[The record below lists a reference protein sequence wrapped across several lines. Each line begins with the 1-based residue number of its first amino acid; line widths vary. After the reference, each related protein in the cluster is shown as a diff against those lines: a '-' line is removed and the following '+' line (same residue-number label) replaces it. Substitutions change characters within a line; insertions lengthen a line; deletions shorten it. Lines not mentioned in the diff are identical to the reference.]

1 VDVVTRTTYPREHIM
16 NRRTLGYLALTV
28 YIGSVVLANWLTTK
42 YGLIDVGFGLLTTA
56 GTVAI
61 GGAIMTRDLLQ
72 DALGRWVVL
81 GAIVAGALLSWM
93 VAAPF
98 IAVASAVTFLIA
110 ETVELLV
117 YTPLRLRTGFGTGR
131 WSGVVLAANTVGAV
145 LDTFL
150 FLWIAGFPLTRTVVA
165 GQLVG
170 KAWVTLAVIIIV
182 VAGRRILVRKPATA

>member
-1 VDVVTRTTYPREHIM
+1 M
-16 NRRTLGYLALTV
+16 NRRSLGYIALVV

-42 YGLIDVGFGLLTTA
+42 YGLVDVGFGLLTTA

-81 GAIVAGALLSWM
+81 AAIVAGALLSWA

-117 YTPLRLRTGFGTGR
+117 YTPLRMRTGFATGR
-131 WSGVVLAANTVGAV
+131 WTGVVLVANTVGAV
-145 LDTFL
+145 FDTFL
-150 FLWIAGFPLTRTVVA
+150 FLWIAGFPLTGTVVA

-170 KAWVTLAVIIIV
+170 KAWVTLAVITV
-182 VAGRRILVRKPATA
+182 LYVGRRTYLARTAEA